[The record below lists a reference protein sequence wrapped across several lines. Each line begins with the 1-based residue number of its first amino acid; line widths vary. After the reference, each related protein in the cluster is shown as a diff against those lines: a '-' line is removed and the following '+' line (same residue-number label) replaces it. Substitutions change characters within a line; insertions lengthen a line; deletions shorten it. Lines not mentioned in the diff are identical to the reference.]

1 MSTDPSISAYALHL
15 HTDAGDDATVVRC
28 AGRLTNETSPL
39 LKSEI
44 KALLLSKGRVILD
57 LTDLSYMDS
66 SGLGAL
72 VGLYISAKSA
82 SCALE
87 LVNLSP
93 RIRQLLSLTNVL
105 GVFESC
111 GRYGTRLP

>member
-1 MSTDPSISAYALHL
+1 MSTDPSISGYEFQL
-15 HTDAGDDATVVRC
+15 HTDAAEGATVVRC
-28 AGRLTNETSPL
+28 GGRLTNETSPL
-39 LKSEI
+39 LKAEVRPLFSG
-44 KALLLSKGRVILD
+44 KQLVILD

-82 SCALE
+82 RCELQ

-93 RIRQLLSLTNVL
+93 RIRQLLGMTNVL